1 VNTAITDSQYTK
13 SRFNGVQ
20 GKKVEFIPLVNMKSG
35 IGFGYKNFVGSLQY
49 TYLSEQFTDVTNA
62 PYDPENTIT
71 VEGAIPSYDILDFSL
86 AYTYKKIKLEAGINN
101 LLNRS
106 YFTRRATGY
115 PGPGII
121 TSDPRSYYF
130 TMQLKL

>member
-1 VNTAITDSQYTK
+1 
-13 SRFNGVQ
+13 
-20 GKKVEFIPLVNMKSG
+20 MKSG
-35 IGFGYKNFVGSLQY
+35 VGFGYKNFVGSLQY

-62 PYDPENTIT
+62 PYDQENTIT